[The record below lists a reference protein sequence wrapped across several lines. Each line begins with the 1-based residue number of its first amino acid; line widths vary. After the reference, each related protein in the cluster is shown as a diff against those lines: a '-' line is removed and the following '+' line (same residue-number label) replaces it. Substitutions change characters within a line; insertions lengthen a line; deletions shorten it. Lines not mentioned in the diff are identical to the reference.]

1 MSEHK
6 GTFNVVG
13 GGKLPLAGACTLS
26 LQLEDYC
33 ILKLSNVV
41 VVDQEAPTMLIGTD
55 ILLGQGAHLSAFRIY
70 LDTGMVTFSC
80 SNTSSKFNKMYL
92 TYEYGKSIQG
102 SSRHIICKCVGIPDD
117 MLVGY
122 WLSQLGLNL
131 FDFLY
136 GPINRLSVG
145 LLV

>member
-80 SNTSSKFNKMYL
+80 SNMGSKFNKMYL
-92 TYEYGKSIQG
+92 TYEYGKSVQPL
-102 SSRHIICKCVGIPDD
+102 SSAEPVNIDK
-117 MLVGY
+117 
-122 WLSQLGLNL
+122 
-131 FDFLY
+131 FL
-136 GPINRLSVG
+136 PAEKQKSLTEIELALPRD
-145 LLV
+145 LLLKL